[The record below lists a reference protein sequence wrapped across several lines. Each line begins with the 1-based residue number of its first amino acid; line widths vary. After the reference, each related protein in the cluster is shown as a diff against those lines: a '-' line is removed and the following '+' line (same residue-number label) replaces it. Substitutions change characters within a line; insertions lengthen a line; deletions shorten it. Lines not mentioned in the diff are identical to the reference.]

1 MDKIIGS
8 ITTLVGLDEQAF
20 LRGHDLR
27 IVTVLRGLD
36 AQNPDPDGVKI
47 LKTDAEIEAAGGVRG
62 TDRIEVQ
69 PWIDVDGGR
78 WSFVTSDPRACDLEC
93 FAYLTDPR

>member
-1 MDKIIGS
+1 MSKIIGS
-8 ITTLVGLDEQAF
+8 TTTYTGTEHAY
-20 LRGHDLR
+20 LRGYQVKIIAVIKGFGSD
-27 IVTVLRGLD
+27 
-36 AQNPDPDGVKI
+36 NPDGVKI